1 MDFNLSEE
9 QLMFRDLF
17 RDFAEKEVARVAEHT
32 DQAEAPPAEVLQK
45 AAAQGFLGAP
55 FPEALGGAAMDPLTY
70 CLLLE
75 ALARQCASTAVTVAV
90 HTSLA
95 GLTILEAGTDAQK
108 ENYLPRLAGGELGA
122 FALTEPEAGSDTTTL
137 QTRAELAGG
146 GWHFDGV
153 KSWVS
158 NGGTAGVFVVF
169 AATAPAKRQAGL
181 SAFIVEKSAPFLVV
195 GHREPTLG
203 LRGLDVRTLY
213 LEGGPLPEGELL
225 GPLNGGWE
233 LAQRAQDRFKLALAA
248 VSLGLAENALD
259 LGVRFAVERKQFGTA
274 IAQKG
279 AIQTYLADCAAEI
292 ESVRHL
298 VHHAAWLADQGQDYR
313 QAATIAKFLG
323 ARVAKDTANKMLQVH
338 GGYGFSDEYAISR
351 VYRDSR
357 ALKIIGGTDE
367 VQRFLVAQAVL
378 KEAGVTIQP

>member
-9 QLMFRDLF
+9 QQMFRDLF
-17 RDFAEKEVARVAEHT
+17 RDFAEKEVAPVAEHT
-32 DQAEAPPAEVLQK
+32 DHTEAPPAAVLQK

-55 FPEALGGAAMDPLTY
+55 FPEALGGAAMDQLTY

-75 ALARQCASTAVTVAV
+75 ALAQQCASTAVTVAV

-95 GLTILEAGTDAQK
+95 GLTLLEAGTAAQK
-108 ENYLPRLAGGELGA
+108 EAYLPRLAGGELGA
-122 FALTEPEAGSDTTTL
+122 FALTEPDAGSDTSVL
-137 QTRAELAGG
+137 QTRAVLANG

-158 NGGTAGVFVVF
+158 NGGTAGLYLVF
-169 AATAPAKRQAGL
+169 AATEPGKGPAGL
-181 SAFIVEKSAPFLVV
+181 SAFIVEKSAPYLVV

-225 GPLNGGWE
+225 GPLNGGWA

-248 VSLGLAENALD
+248 VSLGVAENALA

-279 AIQTYLADCAAEI
+279 AIQTYLADCATEI

-298 VHHAAWLADQGQDYR
+298 VHHAAWLADQGQPYAR
-313 QAATIAKFLG
+313 AAAMAKYLG

-357 ALKIIGGTDE
+357 ALKIVGGTDE

-378 KEAGVTIQP
+378 QEAGVAIQP

>member
-17 RDFAEKEVARVAEHT
+17 RDFAEKEVAKAAEHT
-32 DQAEAPPAEVLQK
+32 DKAEAPPAAVLQK

-55 FPEALGGAAMDPLTY
+55 FPEALGGAAMDQLTY

-75 ALARQCASTAVTVAV
+75 ALAQQCASTAVTVAV

-95 GLTILEAGTDAQK
+95 GLTLLEAGTAAQQQA
-108 ENYLPRLAGGELGA
+108 YLPRLAGGELGA
-122 FALTEPEAGSDTTTL
+122 FALTEPDAGSDTTVL
-137 QTRAELAGG
+137 QTRAVLANG

-158 NGGTAGVFVVF
+158 NGGTAGLYIVF
-169 AATAPAKRQAGL
+169 AATEPGKGPAGL
-181 SAFIVEKSAPFLVV
+181 SAFIVEKSAPYLVV

-225 GPLNGGWE
+225 GPLNGGW
-233 LAQRAQDRFKLALAA
+233 ARAQDRFKLALAA
-248 VSLGLAENALD
+248 VSLGVAENALA

-279 AIQTYLADCAAEI
+279 AIQTYLADCATEI

-298 VHHAAWLADQGQDYR
+298 VHHAAWLADQGQPYAR
-313 QAATIAKFLG
+313 AAAMAKYLG

-357 ALKIIGGTDE
+357 ALKIVGGTDE

-378 KEAGVTIQP
+378 QEAGVAIQP